1 MVKIIPTIRSGLR
14 RYALKWYRFKVIK
27 IYGAHLHPTVLIS
40 SSAIIDKANPG
51 GVYIGEY
58 SYLAGDVLVLAHDM
72 CRQLHTKTSIGKRC
86 FIGAR
91 AIIMPG
97 VKIGDEVVVG
107 SGAVVTKDVPSNC
120 IIAGNPARIIKQG
133 IHTNNY
139 GIIVN
144 EQETK

>member
-1 MVKIIPTIRSGLR
+1 MGKIIPTIRSGLR
-14 RYALKWYRFKVIK
+14 RYALKWYRFKVSK

-40 SSAIIDKANPG
+40 SSVIIDKANPG

-72 CRQLHTKTSIGKRC
+72 CRHLHTKTYIGKRC

-97 VKIGDEVVVG
+97 VNIGDEVVVG

-120 IIAGNPARIIKQG
+120 IVAGNPAKIIKEG
-133 IHTNNY
+133 IHTKNY
-139 GIIVN
+139 GILEDEKN
-144 EQETK
+144 G

>member
-1 MVKIIPTIRSGLR
+1 MIKILPIIRSGVR
-14 RYALKWYRFKVIK
+14 KYALKWYRFKATK

-40 SSAIIDKANPG
+40 SSVIIDKANPG
-51 GVYIGEY
+51 GVIDEF

-72 CRQLHTKTSIGKRC
+72 CRQLHTNTYIGKRC

-107 SGAVVTKDVPSNC
+107 SGAVVTKDVPSNS
-120 IIAGNPARIIKQG
+120 IVAGNPAKIIKER
-133 IHTNNY
+133 IHTKNY
-139 GIIVN
+139 GILEDEKN
-144 EQETK
+144 G

>member
-1 MVKIIPTIRSGLR
+1 MSKILPSIRSGMR
-14 RYALKWYRFKVIK
+14 RYALKWYRFKATK
-27 IYGAHLHPTVLIS
+27 IYGSHLHPTVLIS
-40 SSAIIDKANPG
+40 SSSILDKANPG
-51 GVYIGEY
+51 GVFIDEF

-72 CRQLHTKTSIGKRC
+72 CRQLHTNTYIGKRC

-120 IIAGNPARIIKQG
+120 VVAGNPARIIRIG
-133 IHTNNY
+133 IHTLKY
-139 GIIVN
+139 GIIVK
-144 EQETK
+144 E